1 MNLLVIECCSFTRL
15 GICSFL
21 RENEKIHIV
30 DCESI
35 SQAMQKIPNFRPTL
49 IIVNATNYCKNSELS
64 TELKE
69 FIAQVHNVK
78 VYCYLDAKYPVTDI
92 PIPVTHDFHILNKYL
107 IISLLQEIVSHSER
121 YSSTNISRI
130 NRSIFSDQEIL
141 VMNYWMSEMPNHR
154 IARKL
159 DISSRTV
166 YVYKRNLTQKIKVR
180 NRLEF
185 CFIYNF
191 IKYIFWPIDQA
202 SNAPLSRQEKEDIL
216 TLYR

>member
-21 RENEKIHIV
+21 RENENIHIV
-30 DCESI
+30 DCENI
-35 SQAMQKIPNFRPTL
+35 SQAMQKIPNFLPTL
-49 IIVNATNYCKNSELS
+49 IIVNTTNYCKNSELS

-78 VYCYLDAKYPVTDI
+78 VYFYLDAKYPVTDI

-107 IISLLQEIVSHSER
+107 IISLLQKIVSHSER
-121 YSSTNISRI
+121 YSSTNIPRI